1 MYKKKAHLTLSA
13 PYISESCIKIKTNL
27 NFYFTLLCGP
37 SKGFMKALKAFIKSF
52 EAPQRSVKIKI
63 KLVFF
68 SSSGIGAQ
76 RVKLMAMNKKMY
88 TFMLLLLPHFIP
100 LAYFFT
106 PWKQKKTRSFLM
118 FPEDAKI
125 DQLHEI
131 G

>member
-13 PYISESCIKIKTNL
+13 PCISESCIKIKTNL

-76 RVKLMAMNKKMY
+76 RVKLMAMNKNEM
-88 TFMLLLLPHFIP
+88 LPHFIP
-100 LAYFFT
+100 LAYFLT
-106 PWKQKKTRSFLM
+106 P
-118 FPEDAKI
+118 
-125 DQLHEI
+125 
-131 G
+131 